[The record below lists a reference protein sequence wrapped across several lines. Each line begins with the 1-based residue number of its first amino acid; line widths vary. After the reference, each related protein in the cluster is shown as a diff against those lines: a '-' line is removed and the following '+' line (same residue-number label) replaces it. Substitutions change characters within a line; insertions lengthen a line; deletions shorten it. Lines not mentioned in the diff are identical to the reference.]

1 MGIEGSVERLNS
13 LLAMQRECIESIMKI
28 LDNNNVND
36 YGEARERQKSA
47 EAHL

>member
-13 LLAMQRECIESIMKI
+13 LLAMQRECIERIMKI

-36 YGEARERQKSA
+36 YDEAKDRQ
-47 EAHL
+47 

>member
-1 MGIEGSVERLNS
+1 MGIEGSVDRLNS
-13 LLAMQRECIESIMKI
+13 LLAMQRECIERIMNI
-28 LDNNNVND
+28 LNNDNVND

>member
-28 LDNNNVND
+28 LDNDNVND
-36 YGEARERQKSA
+36 YGEAKDRR
-47 EAHL
+47 